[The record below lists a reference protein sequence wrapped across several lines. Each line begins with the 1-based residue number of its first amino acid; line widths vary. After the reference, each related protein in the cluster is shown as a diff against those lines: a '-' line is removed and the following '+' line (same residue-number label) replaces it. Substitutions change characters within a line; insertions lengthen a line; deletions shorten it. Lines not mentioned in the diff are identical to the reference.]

1 MEQRGSDEYQKHVG
15 KWPLL
20 GEKMEKMDLWQA
32 RKDRFLYLLI
42 GPFTQALVHHDRK
55 CAFVLRELI
64 MDMSSNYAALEVGL
78 WSFTLC
84 NAL

>member
-1 MEQRGSDEYQKHVG
+1 MALISHTVIEAITYKFKIQILFTKCKNNAPVVV
-15 KWPLL
+15 
-20 GEKMEKMDLWQA
+20 
-32 RKDRFLYLLI
+32 FLYLLI
-42 GPFTQALVHHDRK
+42 GPFTQALIHHDRK
-55 CAFVLRELI
+55 CAFVLRKLI